1 MKRLPV
7 VILFSLGLVACATVD
22 PTSSRMATGPWQSWQ
37 TFELPGKRST
47 DYQTYSDGGR
57 SVVQA
62 KADRSASMFRRQVR
76 LDPSQLSRVQF
87 SWRVPDL
94 IANADLSDAEASDS
108 PVRLVF
114 AFDGDHARLS
124 SRNRMLFDL
133 AQVLTGEPPPYATL
147 MYVWDNR
154 AGTESVILGPRTDR
168 VRKIVIESGA
178 SRVGQWLHYERDL
191 RADFQRAF
199 GEAPG
204 PLIGVALMTDA
215 DNTASSASGQYG
227 EVRLIARD
235 GTPL

>member
-1 MKRLPV
+1 
-7 VILFSLGLVACATVD
+7 
-22 PTSSRMATGPWQSWQ
+22 
-37 TFELPGKRST
+37 
-47 DYQTYSDGGR
+47 
-57 SVVQA
+57 
-62 KADRSASMFRRQVR
+62 
-76 LDPSQLSRVQF
+76 
-87 SWRVPDL
+87 
-94 IANADLSDAEASDS
+94 
-108 PVRLVF
+108 
-114 AFDGDHARLS
+114 
-124 SRNRMLFDL
+124 
-133 AQVLTGEPPPYATL
+133 
-147 MYVWDNR
+147 VWDNR

-199 GEAPG
+199 GEEPG